1 MFLEGPLL
9 FGASRRGPGRL
20 SFPNRLTG
28 RAGRHSSPRWDDAE
42 LTVQAEEVEFHPG
55 LGGLAALVA
64 GDDDARD
71 RDVLSRRGDPGQVAL
86 VRATRS
92 ETRHDL
98 VVLGDDVLD
107 REEQVRERIPIQGH
121 FLSHTFRTGA
131 RIARIMIDV
140 IRCDEM
146 VCDGEVPLVPDL
158 LEEPPL
164 VGLVFGLFGH
174 GAPSSQTTPLKTVAR
189 ACAPPYTLASERAN
203 HLPDP

>member
-1 MFLEGPLL
+1 MTHPSGAARPD
-9 FGASRRGPGRL
+9 GASTLEHVAEHRD
-20 SFPNRLTG
+20 
-28 RAGRHSSPRWDDAE
+28 AGSRSAWELKAKSIDASAE
-42 LTVQAEEVEFHPG
+42 QRQGEEVAFPQG
-55 LGGLAALVA
+55 LGRLAALVA

-158 LEEPPL
+158 LEEPTL
-164 VGLVFGLFGH
+164 VGLVSGLLFGH

-189 ACAPPYTLASERAN
+189 
-203 HLPDP
+203 